1 MNLADLCAGKKV
13 VLIGVPGAFTPNCH
27 LTHLPG
33 TIQDLIYLTEVQ
45 AASRLNQVTYNTK
58 SNVLYSCAIQVTL
71 LGLTN

>member
-33 TIQDLIYLTEVQ
+33 YVARADELKGKGVDEIVCVAVNDPF
-45 AASRLNQVTYNTK
+45 
-58 SNVLYSCAIQVTL
+58 VTL
-71 LGLTN
+71 REHRANK